1 MPCFS
6 ETVYFWGS
14 ADQAFCSINSKAA
27 AIQIVVFAVVVLQQ
41 VKDLPLT
48 LTQRC
53 QVWEFTPLGLAS
65 SFNIFLFLL
74 ISYIMS
80 DSFNYK
86 IIYSDKNSQLSGYD

>member
-48 LTQRC
+48 LTER
-53 QVWEFTPLGLAS
+53 
-65 SFNIFLFLL
+65 
-74 ISYIMS
+74 
-80 DSFNYK
+80 
-86 IIYSDKNSQLSGYD
+86 